1 VKKKL
6 ARIIDLKNRKFQ
18 LSESPPPSKPAR
30 PVVKIAALKPQPI
43 VKSEPLK
50 HSFPLR
56 PEEPKPSEPETKILK
71 WTGPI
76 YVHQPDKKAAL
87 LLSFTLF
94 AIAAL
99 FQIFQKNLIT
109 TILFSLLGMI
119 ILIKAN
125 KKPEIVNFEIN
136 PLGVKVGE
144 KLYQF
149 REIKS
154 FWIEY
159 EPELNIKELSLQP
172 KKWYHAFV
180 KIPIYDQNP
189 IQLRAF
195 LLKFLP
201 EVEHKDSLADALSRK
216 LGL

>member
-1 VKKKL
+1 L
-6 ARIIDLKNRKFQ
+6 ARIIDLKNRKSQ
-18 LSESPPPSKPAR
+18 LSESPPLAKPVR
-30 PVVKIAALKPQPI
+30 PAVVKAGAADLQPI
-43 VKSEPLK
+43 VKPKPLK
-50 HSFPLR
+50 HSPVLQAAKPRALESEIKVLSWSGPLY
-56 PEEPKPSEPETKILK
+56 
-71 WTGPI
+71 I
-76 YVHQPDKKAAL
+76 YQPDKKAVL
-87 LLSFTLF
+87 LLSSTLF

-109 TILFSLLGMI
+109 TILFSLLGTI

-149 REIKS
+149 KEIKS

-159 EPELNIKELSLQP
+159 EPELNIKELSLQV

-189 IQLRAF
+189 IQLRSF
-195 LLKFLP
+195 LIKFLP
-201 EVEHKDSLADALSRK
+201 EVEHRDSLADVLSRK

>member
-1 VKKKL
+1 VRPAIVKAGTAKL
-6 ARIIDLKNRKFQ
+6 Q
-18 LSESPPPSKPAR
+18 PVAR
-30 PVVKIAALKPQPI
+30 PK
-43 VKSEPLK
+43 PLK
-50 HSFPLR
+50 HSPIPQAVKPKALESEIRVLSWSGPLY
-56 PEEPKPSEPETKILK
+56 
-71 WTGPI
+71 I
-76 YVHQPDKKAAL
+76 YQPNKKAVL
-87 LLSFTLF
+87 LLSSTLF

-109 TILFSLLGMI
+109 TILFGLLGVT

-172 KKWYHAFV
+172 KKWHHAFI

-189 IQLRAF
+189 IQLRLF

-201 EVEHKDSLADALSRK
+201 EIEHKDSLADALSRK
-216 LGL
+216 LGM

>member
-1 VKKKL
+1 M
-6 ARIIDLKNRKFQ
+6 
-18 LSESPPPSKPAR
+18 
-30 PVVKIAALKPQPI
+30 VKIAAPRPQPI
-43 VKSEPLK
+43 TKPEPLK
-50 HSFPLR
+50 RSFPLR

-76 YVHQPDKKAAL
+76 YIHRPDKKAAL
-87 LLSFTLF
+87 LLSSILF

-109 TILFSLLGMI
+109 TILFGLLGAV
-119 ILIKAN
+119 ILIRAG
-125 KKPEIVNFEIN
+125 KKPEVTDFKIS
-136 PLGVKVGE
+136 PLGIKVGE
-144 KLYQF
+144 RLYEF

-154 FWIEY
+154 FWVEY
-159 EPELNIKELSLQP
+159 NLALGIKELSLQL
-172 KKWYHAFV
+172 KKWYRPFV

-189 IQLRAF
+189 LQLRSF

-201 EVEHKDSLADALSRK
+201 ELEHKDSLADAVSRK

>member
-1 VKKKL
+1 M
-6 ARIIDLKNRKFQ
+6 
-18 LSESPPPSKPAR
+18 P
-30 PVVKIAALKPQPI
+30 
-43 VKSEPLK
+43 
-50 HSFPLR
+50 
-56 PEEPKPSEPETKILK
+56 EPEAKILN
-71 WTGPI
+71 WSGPLYI
-76 YVHQPDKKAAL
+76 YRPDMKVVI
-87 LLSFTLF
+87 LLSFSLF
-94 AIAAL
+94 FIAAL

-136 PLGVKVGE
+136 PLEVKVGE

-189 IQLRAF
+189 LQLRAF

>member
-1 VKKKL
+1 L

-18 LSESPPPSKPAR
+18 LSESLPQSKPAG
-30 PVVKIAALKPQPI
+30 PVVKIAVPRPQPI
-43 VKSEPLK
+43 TKPEPLK
-50 HSFPLR
+50 RSFPLR

-136 PLGVKVGE
+136 PLEVKVGE

-189 IQLRAF
+189 LQLRAF